1 MVERTAADDMLAN
14 FATPAD
20 GTAPLMRMYVWIQ
33 SAIARDG
40 SLSNDVIAHEQTHGT
55 VSRMTGVRA
64 FILQKGASD

>member
-1 MVERTAADDMLAN
+1 VEWTAADDMLAN
-14 FATPAD
+14 FATPPD

-55 VSRMTGVRA
+55 TNRMTGVSA
-64 FILQKGASD
+64 PIFEKGGNE